1 MDIRFRDH
9 ASFHRA
15 AAGMVGGGALL
26 GFGFHAITPMAP
38 YVGGLFGI
46 AAGAALGYRR
56 PMWRLAAATAA
67 SAALLLMPAGW
78 PALAVAASVM
88 ALATAVGALR
98 GWRGLVAVAL
108 GAATTLLA
116 IWCAFRVGHA
126 QRTMTWPVWATAAT
140 GGAAMGMAAVLAL
153 IPRHLSF
160 ALDPVSAAMRAL
172 PAGVTGEVRGLCER
186 GAAIWRNAKDK
197 LGSPD
202 EPGLRLVRDG
212 VLKTLEV
219 AGKSAGLE
227 QDASEDAML
236 ARRIT
241 ELDARIA
248 AATDG
253 EVRAQYQSAKAAL
266 EDQRRYRD
274 HIKQNRERLI
284 ARMHNHV
291 AALEKFQIAASGL
304 VAVRAASEG
313 APAMQQLEELS
324 QSVAASGEALAE
336 LELGAAPAEAGQV
349 AQATAAA
356 MT

>member
-38 YVGGLFGI
+38 FIGGLFGI
-46 AAGAALGYRR
+46 AAGAALGYGR
-56 PMWRLAAATAA
+56 PIARLVAATAA

-108 GAATTLLA
+108 GAVTTLLA

-126 QRTMTWPVWATAAT
+126 ERTSAWPFWATSAA
-140 GGAAMGMAAVLAL
+140 GGAAMGMAAVLAM

-160 ALDPVSAAMRAL
+160 AIDPVSAAVRAL
-172 PAGVTGEVRGLCER
+172 PAAVTGEVRGLCDR
-186 GAAIWRNAKDK
+186 SAALWRNAKDK
-197 LGSPD
+197 LGAD
-202 EPGLRLVRDG
+202 DPGLHLVRDG

-227 QDASEDAML
+227 QDMSEDSML
-236 ARRIT
+236 ARRIA
-241 ELDARIA
+241 ELDARVA
-248 AATDG
+248 AATDA
-253 EVRAQYQSAKAAL
+253 EVRSQYQSAKAAL

-313 APAMQQLEELS
+313 APAMKQLEELS
-324 QSVAASGEALAE
+324 QTVAASGEALAE
-336 LELGAAPAEAGQV
+336 LELGAAPEAVQV
-349 AQATAAA
+349 TDATAAA